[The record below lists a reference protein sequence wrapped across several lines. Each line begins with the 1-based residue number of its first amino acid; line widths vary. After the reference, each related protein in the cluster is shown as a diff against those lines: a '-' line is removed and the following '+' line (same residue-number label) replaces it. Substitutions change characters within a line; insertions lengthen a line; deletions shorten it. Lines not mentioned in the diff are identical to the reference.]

1 VISDCP
7 VVVLDACVLYPAGL
21 RSLMMWLAVHGL
33 IRPKWSEQIHEEW
46 MRNVLKDRPDLTPAQ
61 LERTRRLMD
70 EHGGDCLVTGHE
82 QHIASLT
89 LPDMDDRHVVAAG
102 IEAGADAIITWNL
115 GDFPTTVIKG
125 YGIEV
130 RTPDQLVCA
139 LLEASATDVLA
150 AMRQHRES
158 LKNPPKSPAE
168 YLETLALQGLK
179 QSVERL
185 RDEMPR
191 V

>member
-1 VISDCP
+1 
-7 VVVLDACVLYPAGL
+7 
-21 RSLMMWLAVHGL
+21 MMWLAVHGL

-46 MRNVLKDRPDLTPAQ
+46 MRNVLKDRPDLTRAQ
-61 LERTRRLMD
+61 LEHTRRLMD
-70 EHGGDCLVTGHE
+70 KHGGDCLVTGHE
-82 QHIASLT
+82 QHIAGLT

-115 GDFPTTVIKG
+115 GDFPTAVIDG

-130 RTPDQLVCA
+130 RTPDQLVCT
-139 LLEASATDVLA
+139 LLDASATDVLA

-158 LKNPPKSPAE
+158 LKNPVKSPVE
-168 YLETLALQGLK
+168 YLETLTLQGLK
-179 QSVERL
+179 ESVERL

-191 V
+191 L

>member
-1 VISDCP
+1 
-7 VVVLDACVLYPAGL
+7 
-21 RSLMMWLAVHGL
+21 MMWLALHGL
-33 IRPKWSEQIHEEW
+33 IQPKWTEQIHEEW
-46 MRNVLKDRPDLTPAQ
+46 MRNVLKDRPDLTSAQ

-70 EHGGDCLVTGHE
+70 QNAGDCLVTDYE
-82 QHIASLT
+82 QHIADLA

-115 GDFPTTVIKG
+115 ADFPTAVIKA

-139 LLEASATDVLA
+139 LLDDDATDVLA
-150 AMRQHRES
+150 AMQQHRLS

-168 YLETLALQGLK
+168 YLETLALQGLT

-185 RDEMPR
+185 RDEMSR
-191 V
+191 F

>member
-1 VISDCP
+1 
-7 VVVLDACVLYPAGL
+7 
-21 RSLMMWLAVHGL
+21 MMWLAVHGL
-33 IRPKWSEQIHEEW
+33 IRPKWSEKIHEEW

-82 QHIASLT
+82 QHIAGLT

-115 GDFPTTVIKG
+115 GDFPITVIEG

-139 LLEASATDVLA
+139 LLDASATEVLA

-158 LKNPPKSPAE
+158 LKSPPKSPAE

-185 RDEMPR
+185 RDEMSR
-191 V
+191 L